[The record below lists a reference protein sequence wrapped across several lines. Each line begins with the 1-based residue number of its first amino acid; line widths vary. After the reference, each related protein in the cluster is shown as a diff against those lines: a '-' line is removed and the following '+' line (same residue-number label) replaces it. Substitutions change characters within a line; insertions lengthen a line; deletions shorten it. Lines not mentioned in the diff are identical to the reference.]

1 MEQLSLDLGITNID
15 DAMTDRQ
22 TDRQP
27 QTLAEK
33 IDKAKKVL
41 ILAADMS
48 KAYYEAPLV
57 VTHSGGKDSD
67 VMLHLAESCLKP
79 DDFEVMNSHTTVD
92 APETVRHIRKV
103 FKRLD
108 DRGVKTRIDYHEQPD
123 GTRTTMWKLIPQKY
137 MPPTRIVR
145 YCCSVLKESGTP
157 NRICSL
163 GVRAAESSKRQG
175 RDTFGIRGGNYRQAT
190 FFSYDH
196 AEEVHREAQELND
209 PVWDCT
215 LIKLMKRKGAT
226 VVNPIYEWL
235 DSDIWD
241 YIKQENIEVNPL
253 YQKGYTRVG
262 CIGCP
267 LAPYHQ
273 RKKEFN
279 DYPMYKTMYIN
290 AFERMIEQR
299 KRNGKEVVWRNGKE
313 VFDWWIEEGKHN
325 CKGQL
330 GLFDE

>member
-1 MEQLSLDLGITNID
+1 MTPSELG
-15 DAMTDRQ
+15 
-22 TDRQP
+22 
-27 QTLAEK
+27 
-33 IDKAKKVL
+33 
-41 ILAADMS
+41 
-48 KAYYEAPLV
+48 
-57 VTHSGGKDSD
+57 
-67 VMLHLAESCLKP
+67 
-79 DDFEVMNSHTTVD
+79 
-92 APETVRHIRKV
+92 
-103 FKRLD
+103 
-108 DRGVKTRIDYHEQPD
+108 
-123 GTRTTMWKLIPQKY
+123 
-137 MPPTRIVR
+137 
-145 YCCSVLKESGTP
+145 
-157 NRICSL
+157 
-163 GVRAAESSKRQG
+163 
-175 RDTFGIRGGNYRQAT
+175 GGNYRQAT

-241 YIKQENIEVNPL
+241 YIKQENLEVNPL

-290 AFERMIEQR
+290 AFEKMIEQR

-330 GLFDE
+330 ELFDK